1 MGGLVVQHNLAAMNA
16 LKNVNINLTNLQKST
31 AKLSSGFAIN
41 CAADNAA
48 GLAISEKMRAQ
59 IRGLNQAVKNANDAI
74 SLIQTAEGGLN
85 ESHSI
90 LQRMREL
97 AVQSANG
104 TYTDDDRAAIQLEID
119 ALKDEI
125 DRISGATEFNT
136 MKLLDGSLSGKENGT
151 DYGALYGEVVDGAA
165 IGGGKIAVT
174 SNVAGTKLAF
184 TVGASGKGGENAV
197 WSSDGKTVTVN
208 LCQGVSYTDKQI
220 QKLIDNA
227 TVPKDGGMTN
237 PYGKVTFKSEYG
249 IIQGAEESA
258 KFTGTAAGIRQTGTL
273 DISAVIGNGGGAIGS
288 SDTITFTANTYGK
301 QADYANALAGKIGI
315 IADVA
320 KGKEYVDY
328 TAAADGEATI
338 HLATGV
344 KYSEKDIESLLKK
357 AGLDYS
363 VTLTDAVSPDGS
375 KDGYVL
381 INSTAAV
388 AAVTMTGGA
397 GVGKSTAAG
406 AGEGLVFQIGA
417 NGSED
422 QQLTLYID
430 DMGASALGIANIDV
444 TDRDKANE
452 AIDVI
457 DNAIKKVSM
466 QRAAL
471 GAQHNRLEYTVN
483 SLTTAAENLTD
494 AESRIRDCDMAS
506 EMIKYTK
513 ANILFQAA
521 QAMLAQA
528 MQQPQSVLQLL
539 G

>member
-31 AKLSSGFAIN
+31 AKLSSGFANN

-104 TYTDDDRAAIQLEID
+104 TYTDDDRAAIQLEMD
-119 ALKDEI
+119 ALKDEVN
-125 DRISGATEFNT
+125 RISGATEFNT
-136 MKLLDGSLSGKENGT
+136 MKLLDGSLGGNKSGT

-165 IGGGKIAVT
+165 IGGGKIAVA
-174 SNVAGTKLAF
+174 SSVAGTKLAF

-197 WSSDGKTVTVN
+197 WSSDGKTLTVN
-208 LCQGVSYTDKQI
+208 LCQGVAYTDKQI

-258 KFTGTAAGIRQTGTL
+258 KFTGTAAGVRQTGTL
-273 DISAVIGNGGGAIGS
+273 DISSVIGNGGGAIGS

-301 QADYANALAGKIGI
+301 QADYTNTLAGKIGI

-363 VTLTDAVSPDGS
+363 VTLSDAVDPDGS

-388 AAVTMTGGA
+388 AAATLTDGA

-430 DMGASALGIANIDV
+430 DMGADALGIANIDI

-452 AIDVI
+452 AIDII

-471 GAQHNRLEYTVN
+471 GAQHNRLEYTDN

-539 G
+539 Q

>member
-16 LKNVNINLTNLQKST
+16 LKNVNMNLTNLQKST
-31 AKLSSGFAIN
+31 AKLSSGFRIN
-41 CAADNAA
+41 CAADDAA

-104 TYTDDDRAAIQLEID
+104 TYTDDDRKAIQLEID
-119 ALKDEI
+119 ALKDEV
-125 DRISGATEFNT
+125 DRISCATEFNT

-151 DYGALYGEVVDGAA
+151 DYGALYGEIVDGAA

-197 WSSDGKTVTVN
+197 WSNDGSTLTVN
-208 LCQGVSYTDKQI
+208 LCQGISYKDSEI

-227 TVPKDGGMTN
+227 TRPKGDTSAF
-237 PYGKVTFKSEYG
+237 PKVTFKSEYG

-258 KFTGTAAGIRQTGTL
+258 KFTGTTAGIRQTGTL
-273 DISAVIGNGGGAIGS
+273 DISSVIGNGGGAIGS

-301 QADYANALAGKIGI
+301 QADYTNALAGKIGLA
-315 IADVA
+315 ADVA
-320 KGKEYVDY
+320 KGKEYVEY

-344 KYSEKDIESLLKK
+344 KYSEKDIEQLLKK

-363 VTLTDAVSPDGS
+363 VKLTDAVNPDGS

-388 AAVTMTGGA
+388 AAATLTDGA
-397 GVGKSTAAG
+397 GVGNGTATG
-406 AGEGLVFQIGA
+406 TGEGLTFQIGA

-422 QQLTLYID
+422 QQLTLYVD
-430 DMGASALGIANIDV
+430 DMGTSALGIADIDV

-452 AIDVI
+452 AIDII

-471 GAQHNRLEYTVN
+471 GAQHNRLEYTIN

-528 MQQPQSVLQLL
+528 MQQPQAVLQLL
-539 G
+539 Q